1 MCVFP
6 KSAVHYFLTFCRFLH
21 PLLSAR
27 ETEIDQ
33 VIDRTSKQAIR
44 EDVNKKLAFLAD
56 LSTKRG
62 GVDHPAAK
70 KFKFFLKKKCF
81 ECSETKE
88 YAKIFCD
95 ISTGYQLIT
104 WPFFTVFF
112 LWCQSFFSSKIIHFR
127 LFLFQNIYIY
137 TC

>member
-6 KSAVHYFLTFCRFLH
+6 KSAVHYFVTFCRFLH

-95 ISTGYQLIT
+95 ISTRVSINNLAIFHSIF
-104 WPFFTVFF
+104 PLKPDFFF
-112 LWCQSFFSSKIIHFR
+112 
-127 LFLFQNIYIY
+127 FQNICEIFF
-137 TC
+137 